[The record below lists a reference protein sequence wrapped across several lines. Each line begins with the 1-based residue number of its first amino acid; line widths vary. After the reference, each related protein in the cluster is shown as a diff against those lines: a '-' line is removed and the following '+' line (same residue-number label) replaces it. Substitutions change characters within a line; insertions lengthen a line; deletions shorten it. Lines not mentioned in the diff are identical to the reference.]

1 MRADMRSKI
10 TFRSRQAT
18 QNGYGE
24 EVTWTDLATVWASA
38 EPILGREMFAAETA
52 KSNVEIK
59 FRCYY
64 FSGPDVKMRILH
76 QSKEYEIL
84 SAVNVKN
91 LDREWLFYCKRVDV

>member
-18 QNGYGE
+18 QDGYGE
-24 EVTWTDLATVWASA
+24 ETTWTDLATVWASA

-52 KSNVEIK
+52 KSNIEIK
-59 FRCYY
+59 FRCWY
-64 FSGPDVKMRILH
+64 FVGPDVKMRIVH
-76 QSKEYEIL
+76 QTKEYEIL